1 MSELIDDESKYDGM
15 SVTEIE
21 EAIEA
26 EMAEDSL
33 SALEKLRRDNPTLND
48 AWEQIKTIRA
58 LTEVQQKQID
68 AKPSWER
75 RYFEIVEGVETTN
88 EALRAAW
95 DQYYTL
101 KMLITGK

>member
-1 MSELIDDESKYDGM
+1 MSDLIDNESKYDGM
-15 SVTEIE
+15 SVKEIE

-33 SALEKLRRDNPTLND
+33 SDLEKLRRDNPTLNN

-58 LTEVQQKQID
+58 LTEKQQKQIN

-75 RYFEIVEGVETTN
+75 RYFEILEGVETTN
-88 EALRAAW
+88 EALRDAW